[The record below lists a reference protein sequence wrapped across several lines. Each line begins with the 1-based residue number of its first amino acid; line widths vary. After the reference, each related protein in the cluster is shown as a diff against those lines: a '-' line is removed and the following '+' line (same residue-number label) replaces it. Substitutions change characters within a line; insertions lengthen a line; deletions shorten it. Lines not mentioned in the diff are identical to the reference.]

1 MGAKIVYKSYNQN
14 DSLLFPPALGDL
26 IPENHP
32 VRTVSAVIDRLDI
45 TGIESTYKGGGTSSF
60 HPRMLLKVI
69 VYSYMCNVYSGRRME
84 RLLKENV
91 NYMWLSGMSRPDF
104 RTINRFRSERLSDGR
119 FEEVFRQVVLLLN
132 GEGLVSLRVQ
142 YIDGTKIESVANRYT
157 FVWKGSVEKNKSKL
171 EAKVAAVLRTAEEVL
186 AKENATNPNPTDG
199 Q

>member
-14 DSLLFPPALGDL
+14 DSLLFPPLFPPALGDL

-84 RLLKENV
+84 RLLK
-91 NYMWLSGMSRPDF
+91 
-104 RTINRFRSERLSDGR
+104 RT
-119 FEEVFRQVVLLLN
+119 
-132 GEGLVSLRVQ
+132 
-142 YIDGTKIESVANRYT
+142 
-157 FVWKGSVEKNKSKL
+157 
-171 EAKVAAVLRTAEEVL
+171 
-186 AKENATNPNPTDG
+186 
-199 Q
+199 